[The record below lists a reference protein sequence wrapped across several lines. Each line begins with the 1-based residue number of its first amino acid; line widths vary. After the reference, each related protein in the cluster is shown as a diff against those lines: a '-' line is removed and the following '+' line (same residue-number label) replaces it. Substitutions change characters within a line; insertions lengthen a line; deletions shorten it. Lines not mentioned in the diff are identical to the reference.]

1 MSKGDFHFNVNVRT
15 NSGSKATMA
24 NNEDSFFRAIEI
36 QERKREKKELEKLEE
51 EKIAAAQ
58 APPAGSAEPV
68 ISPEEA
74 PAVQEEATESA
85 DGHAEPAPTAQ
96 AEAPAT
102 DTPPAE
108 SPSAPKPAGG
118 SNVPAPQP
126 RRDFTAEERA
136 AMLKRAKAHAAEVQ
150 ARKK

>member
-1 MSKGDFHFNVNVRT
+1 MSKGLRDFHFNVNVRT

-24 NNEDSFFRAIEI
+24 NNEDSFFRAMEI

-58 APPAGSAEPV
+58 APPAESAKPV
-68 ISPEEA
+68 TSPEVA
-74 PAVQEEATESA
+74 PAVQEEES
-85 DGHAEPAPTAQ
+85 
-96 AEAPAT
+96 T
-102 DTPPAE
+102 DTPDESAPTTQVPAT
-108 SPSAPKPAGG
+108 PPPAPKPAGG
-118 SNVPAPQP
+118 NVPAPQP
-126 RRDFTAEERA
+126 RDFTAEERA

>member
-1 MSKGDFHFNVNVRT
+1 MSKGLRDFHFNVNVRT

-24 NNEDSFFRAIEI
+24 NNEDSFFRAMEI

-51 EKIAAAQ
+51 EKTAAAQ
-58 APPAGSAEPV
+58 APVKSAEPV

-74 PAVQEEATESA
+74 PAVQEEESA
-85 DGHAEPAPTAQ
+85 DTPDESAPTTQ
-96 AEAPAT
+96 VPAT
-102 DTPPAE
+102 PP
-108 SPSAPKPAGG
+108 PAPKPAGG
-118 SNVPAPQP
+118 NVPAPQP
-126 RRDFTAEERA
+126 RDFTAEERA